1 MPLLDQ
7 AAKLATRKL
16 PKVIS
21 PRTHSIIDY
30 ALAGSFFILGALWWR
45 RNKRAAVGA
54 IACGAAETALAVC
67 TDYPGGVGKQLS
79 FETHNNIDLAMSG
92 IVSSIP
98 SVLQFADEPE
108 AHIFRGQGLVIAA
121 VAGLTNVSGDNKG
134 NLLNELDSQA
144 S

>member
-1 MPLLDQ
+1 MPILDQ

-30 ALAGSFFILGALWWR
+30 AIAGSFFVLGALLWR
-45 RNKRAAVGA
+45 RNKRAAVSA
-54 IACGAAETALAVC
+54 IACGAAETALTLC
-67 TDYPGGVGKQLS
+67 TDYPGGAAKQIS

-98 SVLQFADEPE
+98 SVLHFADEPE
-108 AHIFRGQGLVIAA
+108 AHYFRAQGLAIAA
-121 VAGLTNVSGDNKG
+121 VAGLTKIEDRVG
-134 NLLNELDSQA
+134 ELGVDA
-144 S
+144 A